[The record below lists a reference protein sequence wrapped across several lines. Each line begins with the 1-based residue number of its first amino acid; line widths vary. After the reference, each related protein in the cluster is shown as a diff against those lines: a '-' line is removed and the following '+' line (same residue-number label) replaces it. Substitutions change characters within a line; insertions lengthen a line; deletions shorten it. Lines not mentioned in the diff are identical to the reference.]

1 MTLNNR
7 TFTLLK
13 IVLLIII
20 SIFIAE
26 IIVLPKIE
34 HDMLQ
39 EAGRQ
44 ELVTVQQI
52 CGAVLENYPDVEQ
65 DFILGLRQPTN
76 SLQEK
81 GEQILKQYGYD
92 EEHLLAD
99 NTLYAAYMIAWR
111 NWTGFFL
118 VTTFLLLAAALLYFY
133 STIRSSNK
141 EILLILEQYL
151 SEDFSFA
158 YGTERIVKGRIHFMS
173 NQIGDRLKQLGH
185 QIVTKNTRITEEKE
199 STKALVTDISH
210 QLKTPMAALKT
221 CFYMYLDASD
231 ADEKTEF
238 LKRSETQLEKLE
250 QLIASLMNISRLETA
265 MISLTKESI
274 LLSDLLVDAVNGVY
288 EKARRKSIE
297 ISVQE
302 ISRLKYNKGR
312 SILTIVAIA
321 LMTTLLMSIGS
332 SALTVIRHQQL
343 EIKES
348 ARNYHAAFKGSTADQ
363 VFILENHA
371 DVESL
376 STRESVASIELPK
389 LNAVLNFDSTKKG
402 SIDQIQLA
410 NGKMPVEADEIAG
423 PPALFERLDVV
434 PEIGQKFQIPL
445 RIQGGKVENYDFT
458 ITGILEQTDISKLNV
473 NETRL
478 VYGAFVSEKF
488 VEQHIAPEDRTYTA
502 YIRIVNE
509 NKHSKDEIET
519 IISEIAEDVGLNKS
533 DISFNEQYLTYMTN
547 PGTQERNV
555 MIGLGLL
562 VVFLGGMVIYS
573 IYYVSV
579 ISNIQ
584 EMGKLKALG
593 ATKKHIRRL
602 LFTESLAQ
610 SFVGIPCGI
619 LLGYLAT
626 VFLFR
631 MVILSG
637 STFGDTF
644 WHWQAAICVI
654 VVVLLTVG
662 VSIRKPLKMASGISP
677 VEAMRYQ
684 EPTGKQKRKKSFKT
698 LSVSKLS
705 YANLQRNKRRTAVT
719 ILALGCSGILFL
731 VVANIANNITAENYA
746 RMLMPKGDFEISLNY
761 AEDDREY
768 PENNLN
774 IIQLQNPLN
783 DDLKTQIM
791 SLDGVESIDE
801 KHTVLAEAE
810 NVVLETQRTEVGGIS
825 ENDLL
830 SLNKSLKRGTLDYDE
845 LVHSNGIIFTWDI
858 LFEQYGF
865 EIGDTIQLTLYDGN
879 KKIPFTGTLMAST
892 NSSDDTFLIADEVL
906 QQLITETNP
915 ASAIYITVQPEKFES
930 VKAQI
935 DTLQQENT
943 RFMFKSYDE
952 ELGIAKQLI
961 CIIER

>member
-1 MTLNNR
+1 MKT
-7 TFTLLK
+7 
-13 IVLLIII
+13 I
-20 SIFIAE
+20 
-26 IIVLPKIE
+26 
-34 HDMLQ
+34 
-39 EAGRQ
+39 
-44 ELVTVQQI
+44 
-52 CGAVLENYPDVEQ
+52 Y
-65 DFILGLRQPTN
+65 
-76 SLQEK
+76 
-81 GEQILKQYGYD
+81 
-92 EEHLLAD
+92 HLA
-99 NTLYAAYMIAWR
+99 
-111 NWTGFFL
+111 
-118 VTTFLLLAAALLYFY
+118 
-133 STIRSSNK
+133 
-141 EILLILEQYL
+141 
-151 SEDFSFA
+151 
-158 YGTERIVKGRIHFMS
+158 
-173 NQIGDRLKQLGH
+173 
-185 QIVTKNTRITEEKE
+185 
-199 STKALVTDISH
+199 
-210 QLKTPMAALKT
+210 
-221 CFYMYLDASD
+221 
-231 ADEKTEF
+231 
-238 LKRSETQLEKLE
+238 
-250 QLIASLMNISRLETA
+250 
-265 MISLTKESI
+265 
-274 LLSDLLVDAVNGVY
+274 
-288 EKARRKSIE
+288 
-297 ISVQE
+297 

-348 ARNYHAAFKGSTADQ
+348 ARNYHAAVKGSTADQ

-389 LNAVLNFDSTKKG
+389 LNAVLHFDSTRIG
-402 SIDQIQLA
+402 SIYQLQLA
-410 NGKMPVEADEIAG
+410 NGKMQVDAVDIAG
-423 PPALFERLDVV
+423 PTALFDRVDVV

-562 VVFLGGMVIYS
+562 VIFLGGMVIYS

-602 LFTESLAQ
+602 LFIESLAQ

-619 LLGYLAT
+619 VLGYLAT

-637 STFGDTF
+637 SIFEDTF

-662 VSIRKPLKMASGISP
+662 VSIRKPIKIASGISP

-684 EPTGKQKRKKSFKT
+684 EP
-698 LSVSKLS
+698 
-705 YANLQRNKRRTAVT
+705 
-719 ILALGCSGILFL
+719 
-731 VVANIANNITAENYA
+731 
-746 RMLMPKGDFEISLNY
+746 
-761 AEDDREY
+761 
-768 PENNLN
+768 
-774 IIQLQNPLN
+774 
-783 DDLKTQIM
+783 
-791 SLDGVESIDE
+791 
-801 KHTVLAEAE
+801 
-810 NVVLETQRTEVGGIS
+810 
-825 ENDLL
+825 
-830 SLNKSLKRGTLDYDE
+830 
-845 LVHSNGIIFTWDI
+845 
-858 LFEQYGF
+858 
-865 EIGDTIQLTLYDGN
+865 
-879 KKIPFTGTLMAST
+879 
-892 NSSDDTFLIADEVL
+892 
-906 QQLITETNP
+906 
-915 ASAIYITVQPEKFES
+915 
-930 VKAQI
+930 
-935 DTLQQENT
+935 
-943 RFMFKSYDE
+943 
-952 ELGIAKQLI
+952 
-961 CIIER
+961 

>member
-1 MTLNNR
+1 M
-7 TFTLLK
+7 
-13 IVLLIII
+13 
-20 SIFIAE
+20 
-26 IIVLPKIE
+26 
-34 HDMLQ
+34 
-39 EAGRQ
+39 
-44 ELVTVQQI
+44 
-52 CGAVLENYPDVEQ
+52 
-65 DFILGLRQPTN
+65 
-76 SLQEK
+76 
-81 GEQILKQYGYD
+81 
-92 EEHLLAD
+92 
-99 NTLYAAYMIAWR
+99 
-111 NWTGFFL
+111 
-118 VTTFLLLAAALLYFY
+118 
-133 STIRSSNK
+133 
-141 EILLILEQYL
+141 
-151 SEDFSFA
+151 
-158 YGTERIVKGRIHFMS
+158 
-173 NQIGDRLKQLGH
+173 
-185 QIVTKNTRITEEKE
+185 
-199 STKALVTDISH
+199 
-210 QLKTPMAALKT
+210 
-221 CFYMYLDASD
+221 
-231 ADEKTEF
+231 
-238 LKRSETQLEKLE
+238 
-250 QLIASLMNISRLETA
+250 
-265 MISLTKESI
+265 
-274 LLSDLLVDAVNGVY
+274 
-288 EKARRKSIE
+288 
-297 ISVQE
+297 
-302 ISRLKYNKGR
+302 
-312 SILTIVAIA
+312 
-321 LMTTLLMSIGS
+321 
-332 SALTVIRHQQL
+332 
-343 EIKES
+343 
-348 ARNYHAAFKGSTADQ
+348 
-363 VFILENHA
+363 
-371 DVESL
+371 
-376 STRESVASIELPK
+376 
-389 LNAVLNFDSTKKG
+389 
-402 SIDQIQLA
+402 
-410 NGKMPVEADEIAG
+410 DEIAG
-423 PPALFERLDVV
+423 PPALFERVGVV
-434 PEIGQKFQIPL
+434 PKIGQRFQLPL
-445 RIQGGKVENYDFT
+445 RIQGGKVENFDFT
-458 ITGILEQTDISKLNV
+458 ITGILEQADISKLNV

-488 VEQHIAPEDRTYTA
+488 VEQHIAPEDRAYTA

-555 MIGLGLL
+555 MIGLGLV

-783 DDLKTQIM
+783 DDLKTKIM
-791 SLDGVESIDE
+791 SI
-801 KHTVLAEAE
+801 
-810 NVVLETQRTEVGGIS
+810 
-825 ENDLL
+825 
-830 SLNKSLKRGTLDYDE
+830 
-845 LVHSNGIIFTWDI
+845 
-858 LFEQYGF
+858 
-865 EIGDTIQLTLYDGN
+865 TINMEPDMAASH
-879 KKIPFTGTLMAST
+879 IPFQL
-892 NSSDDTFLIADEVL
+892 VPKL
-906 QQLITETNP
+906 Q
-915 ASAIYITVQPEKFES
+915 
-930 VKAQI
+930 
-935 DTLQQENT
+935 
-943 RFMFKSYDE
+943 
-952 ELGIAKQLI
+952 
-961 CIIER
+961 

>member
-1 MTLNNR
+1 MNHLCQC
-7 TFTLLK
+7 F
-13 IVLLIII
+13 
-20 SIFIAE
+20 
-26 IIVLPKIE
+26 
-34 HDMLQ
+34 
-39 EAGRQ
+39 
-44 ELVTVQQI
+44 
-52 CGAVLENYPDVEQ
+52 Q
-65 DFILGLRQPTN
+65 DQ
-76 SLQEK
+76 
-81 GEQILKQYGYD
+81 
-92 EEHLLAD
+92 
-99 NTLYAAYMIAWR
+99 
-111 NWTGFFL
+111 
-118 VTTFLLLAAALLYFY
+118 
-133 STIRSSNK
+133 
-141 EILLILEQYL
+141 
-151 SEDFSFA
+151 
-158 YGTERIVKGRIHFMS
+158 
-173 NQIGDRLKQLGH
+173 
-185 QIVTKNTRITEEKE
+185 
-199 STKALVTDISH
+199 
-210 QLKTPMAALKT
+210 
-221 CFYMYLDASD
+221 
-231 ADEKTEF
+231 
-238 LKRSETQLEKLE
+238 
-250 QLIASLMNISRLETA
+250 
-265 MISLTKESI
+265 
-274 LLSDLLVDAVNGVY
+274 
-288 EKARRKSIE
+288 
-297 ISVQE
+297 
-302 ISRLKYNKGR
+302 
-312 SILTIVAIA
+312 
-321 LMTTLLMSIGS
+321 
-332 SALTVIRHQQL
+332 
-343 EIKES
+343 
-348 ARNYHAAFKGSTADQ
+348 
-363 VFILENHA
+363 
-371 DVESL
+371 
-376 STRESVASIELPK
+376 
-389 LNAVLNFDSTKKG
+389 
-402 SIDQIQLA
+402 
-410 NGKMPVEADEIAG
+410 
-423 PPALFERLDVV
+423 
-434 PEIGQKFQIPL
+434 
-445 RIQGGKVENYDFT
+445 
-458 ITGILEQTDISKLNV
+458 ISKLNV

-961 CIIER
+961 RTIQYTIYGLLIVIGIIGYISLINTMITSILVRKKELGILQAIGLSDKQLRQMIHREGLFFTFGTLALSLTIGNGLGYLLVRIIINTQILTISQYEYPITQTLVLIVAVVIGQIAITVFVNRYIHKQSLVERMRD